1 MSDVAEPIPGIA
13 QVRSTRPLL
22 GYALYLL
29 AATLFAINGTV
40 SKALLLTGIDSTY
53 LSQLR
58 VTLAFLI
65 LFAFVAITRPRSLRI
80 RRDEIGILLAYGVL
94 GVAMTQYLYFL
105 ALETLPV
112 GIALL
117 IEFTAP
123 IMVALWF
130 HFGLRLPTPRIVW
143 LGLFVALAGLAMVA
157 EVWKGFTLDPMG
169 VTAAFGAAAAL
180 AIFFLLGDAQVRR
193 PDPRDAVSMTMWGFG
208 AATLFWVIVK
218 PWWLFP
224 WGELAGT
231 GYPLGA
237 DSSGVPIW
245 MLVTSMVVLGTVAP
259 FWLIVMSLHHIRAS
273 RASVIGMTEPLLA
286 TFIAWLA
293 LGEVLAPAQIVG
305 AIVVLIGVYL
315 AERYRT

>member
-1 MSDVAEPIPGIA
+1 MSHVAEPIPGIA

-112 GIALL
+112 ACSL
-117 IEFTAP
+117 
-123 IMVALWF
+123 VA
-130 HFGLRLPTPRIVW
+130 
-143 LGLFVALAGLAMVA
+143 
-157 EVWKGFTLDPMG
+157 FTLFIPC
-169 VTAAFGAAAAL
+169 AESA
-180 AIFFLLGDAQVRR
+180 
-193 PDPRDAVSMTMWGFG
+193 
-208 AATLFWVIVK
+208 
-218 PWWLFP
+218 
-224 WGELAGT
+224 
-231 GYPLGA
+231 
-237 DSSGVPIW
+237 
-245 MLVTSMVVLGTVAP
+245 
-259 FWLIVMSLHHIRAS
+259 HIR
-273 RASVIGMTEPLLA
+273 I
-286 TFIAWLA
+286 F
-293 LGEVLAPAQIVG
+293 
-305 AIVVLIGVYL
+305 
-315 AERYRT
+315 